1 MGSILWG
8 APYGGINTFPRS
20 LVELNYANFNVI
32 SHCEIHRGHQE
43 NQRYSFSSQNFSRKR
58 LCKQFHAELG
68 GQGNPDR
75 PVQPLSCCTDT
86 GQPKNSDQITD
97 RLSCAKIWANS
108 RESTDRIQTPDSLF
122 TKN

>member
-1 MGSILWG
+1 MRTLMSFH
-8 APYGGINTFPRS
+8 T
-20 LVELNYANFNVI
+20 V
-32 SHCEIHRGHQE
+32 CEIHRGHQE

-86 GQPKNSDQITD
+86 GQPKNSDKLRTVFIGHFGIGIGSGQFQIRVTVNFKLGLAWGALNLV
-97 RLSCAKIWANS
+97 RILVKILSPSA
-108 RESTDRIQTPDSLF
+108 QDSW
-122 TKN
+122 

>member
-1 MGSILWG
+1 MKLFQVLPSLEKYGIHTMGCPIWG
-8 APYGGINTFPRS
+8 DYTFPRS

-75 PVQPLSCCTDT
+75 SVQPLSCCTDT
-86 GQPKNSDQITD
+86 GQPKNSDKLRTD
-97 RLSCAKIWANS
+97 
-108 RESTDRIQTPDSLF
+108 
-122 TKN
+122 